1 MPPVGLFFPS
11 VYLSTVPLSIT
22 ITYYYDFCSFN
33 AAFFAETKF
42 LAVLNRH
49 HQRSMAFVSKRE
61 VRHGAGETFVIVTV
75 FFNNSKQPRDDID
88 IFLTS
93 QVN

>member
-1 MPPVGLFFPS
+1 MAPVGLFFPS

-33 AAFFAETKF
+33 AAFFAKTKI

-61 VRHGAGETFVIVTV
+61 VRHGAGNVCHRHC

-93 QVN
+93 QFN